1 MWNLLTQYNFSELFP
16 IVCMSLGYTVN
27 SGNSNLCREIIQQIQ
42 ANKEFVRSTMSQEDY
57 LVDFARLG
65 PPKYCQK
72 IDFETVI
79 RKFAEK
85 VQESSFV
92 NQISLLSGLRY
103 EHILI
108 CGCLPVAKVRRLP
121 RFLF

>member
-1 MWNLLTQYNFSELFP
+1 M
-16 IVCMSLGYTVN
+16 
-27 SGNSNLCREIIQQIQ
+27 
-42 ANKEFVRSTMSQEDY
+42 
-57 LVDFARLG
+57 DFARLSIAR
-65 PPKYCQK
+65 K

-108 CGCLPVAKVRRLP
+108 CGCLTVPKVWWLP
-121 RFLF
+121 RFLFQLNLHSFI